1 MEGADIRVP
10 CLRSMAEAEGTMCP
24 PPQPH
29 SGSCLYRH
37 LSVCLHGQERCLHF
51 LRSKTMNLL
60 FGSIHSQDGGCA
72 TPGHMSGGT

>member
-10 CLRSMAEAEGTMCP
+10 CLRSMAEAEGTRCP
-24 PPQPH
+24 LRY

-37 LSVCLHGQERCLHF
+37 LSVCLHGQEKCLHF
-51 LRSKTMNLL
+51 LRSKTMRLL
-60 FGSIHSQDGGCA
+60 FGSTHSQDGGCA